1 MDYKEEFFKVF
12 EVLDDLK
19 IALGDAL
26 TTVEKMQDEVVGDFA
41 EGKAT
46 KEETIRL
53 AGHISM
59 GRRNTRIMK

>member
-26 TTVEKMQDEVVGDFA
+26 TAVEKMQE
-41 EGKAT
+41 KAGA
-46 KEETIRL
+46 KPV
-53 AGHISM
+53 
-59 GRRNTRIMK
+59 K